1 MARKNKSVVEAIET
15 VEVTAPEVV
24 TESAPNG
31 GVTVEVIESE
41 VVGLME
47 VTTEVVTES
56 VVETEVTETEVIEQ
70 PSMLAAMLNQEVKP
84 LDEVK
89 VEDKPVTT
97 STEKNIGVGQLV
109 RKLIADGMLNKDIL
123 KVVHEQYGN
132 TNTTYACVA
141 WYRNKMK
148 KNAVAKA
155 QSSAV
160 ESVTKMLEVEE
171 STS

>member
-15 VEVTAPEVV
+15 VEPTAPEVA
-24 TESAPNG
+24 TESA
-31 GVTVEVIESE
+31 V
-41 VVGLME
+41 
-47 VTTEVVTES
+47 
-56 VVETEVTETEVIEQ
+56 ETEVIEQ
-70 PSMLAAMLNQEVKP
+70 PSMLASMLNQEVKP

-89 VEDKPVTT
+89 VEDKPATT

>member
-1 MARKNKSVVEAIET
+1 MARKNKSVVASVET
-15 VEVTAPEVV
+15 
-24 TESAPNG
+24 
-31 GVTVEVIESE
+31 IESE
-41 VVGLME
+41 VVGQME
-47 VTTEVVTES
+47 VTTEVSSES
-56 VVETEVTETEVIEQ
+56 VVESVEPVVESEVGEIELTE
-70 PSMLAAMLNQEVKP
+70 PLSMLASMLQEEVKP
-84 LDEVK
+84 LDEVE
-89 VEDKPVTT
+89 VEDTPVAA

>member
-1 MARKNKSVVEAIET
+1 MARKKKSVVETIEP
-15 VEVTAPEVV
+15 VEVNTPEVA
-24 TESAPNG
+24 TEPTPNG
-31 GVTVEVIESE
+31 GVTVEIIESE
-41 VVGLME
+41 VVGPME
-47 VTTEVVTES
+47 VTTEVVTEP
-56 VVETEVTETEVIEQ
+56 VVETEVIEQ
-70 PSMLAAMLNQEVKP
+70 PSRLAAMLATMLSQEVKP

-89 VEDKPVTT
+89 VEDKPVVT

-148 KNAVAKA
+148 KNAAAKA

-160 ESVTKMLEVEE
+160 EIVAKMLEVEE
-171 STS
+171 GMS

>member
-15 VEVTAPEVV
+15 VEPTAPEVV
-24 TESAPNG
+24 TES
-31 GVTVEVIESE
+31 
-41 VVGLME
+41 
-47 VTTEVVTES
+47 
-56 VVETEVTETEVIEQ
+56 VVEPEVIEQ
-70 PSMLAAMLNQEVKP
+70 PSMLSLMLNQEVKP

-89 VEDKPVTT
+89 VEDKPATT